1 MVVKILK
8 RLQAK
13 KFGVPFREREWYNY
27 RAMVGEERANKMG
40 AIQIFDE
47 NKRYIDCPGIGGF
60 VIYKKNGAEYKYKIV
75 GFKNESMN
83 RDWLFDTDYIH
94 PVIEFVCKMK

>member
-13 KFGVPFREREWYNY
+13 KFGVPFRKREWYNY
-27 RAMVGEERANKMG
+27 RAMVGEERANEKG
-40 AIQIFDE
+40 AIEIFDE
-47 NKRYIDCPGIGGF
+47 NGRYIDCPGIGGF
-60 VIYKKNGAEYKYKIV
+60 VIYKKNGGEYKYKIV
-75 GFKNESMN
+75 DFKNESRN
-83 RDWLFDTDYIH
+83 RDWLYDTDYIC